1 LNAVRTPP
9 GFLKNLCTI
18 GIARARWISSANK
31 ALNHRTGF
39 LFAYFLQAF
48 ANYGLAKRLN
58 LALGDTG
65 ASHSESPFWCFW
77 LTGWPLIG
85 ANRRMRRGFS
95 RLNDVRAVQQR
106 AAAAVDAPVPAG
118 V

>member
-1 LNAVRTPP
+1 LNAVRKPP
-9 GFLKNLCTI
+9 GFFTNLFTI
-18 GIARARWISSANK
+18 GIARARWISAANK
-31 ALNHRTGF
+31 ALKHRTGF
-39 LFAYFLQAF
+39 FFAYFLQPF

-58 LALGDTG
+58 LALAAAG

-95 RLNDVRAVQQR
+95 RLNDVWAVRQH
-106 AAAAVDAPVPAG
+106 AAAAVDVPAPAA